1 MQRDGY
7 AVTGERRDDGCLIA
21 NAVEPILRCATDVT
35 VRDMSDDDR
44 FVEQRFRTI
53 KPHCEVGTVLLHL
66 RKEALPAKTRMCKI
80 PPFHDQAEIRNA
92 IFHRLDTTVAS
103 GIEHQLG
110 GVRQVSGLGG
120 RQPIIHL
127 EGDPLVRILR
137 ATVAAQI
144 VLARGEKGGWSFVC
158 GAVVERSLPEVAGR
172 AEERLHT
179 ATTLNADSGGD
190 SCGDERCIQRFARER
205 SRGKR

>member
-7 AVTGERRDDGCLIA
+7 AVTGDRRDDGCLIA

-44 FVEQRFRTI
+44 FVEQRLRTV
-53 KPHCEVGTVLLHL
+53 KPHCEVGTILLHL
-66 RKEALPAKTRMCKI
+66 RKEALPAKTRTRKI
-80 PPFHDQAEIRNA
+80 PAFPHQAEIGNA
-92 IFHRLDTTVAS
+92 VFHRLDTTVAS

-127 EGDPLVRILR
+127 EGDPLVRVLW
-137 ATVAAQI
+137 ASVAAQI

-158 GAVVERSLPEVAGR
+158 CAVVERSLPEVRGR
-172 AEERLHT
+172 AAERLHT
-179 ATTLNADSGGD
+179 PTAFDADSGGD
-190 SCGDERCIQRFARER
+190 
-205 SRGKR
+205 